1 MSVYSKLARVQARVS
16 VPKAKNN
23 SFGGFTFRSAE
34 DILAGVKAACADV
47 GAVVLLE
54 DEITIIEGVRYLVA
68 SAVFV
73 DIDTSES
80 VRVKAYAEIDK
91 AKAKMSVEQVLGCAS
106 SYARKYAL
114 CGLFAVDNGC
124 DIDSLDNG
132 GSVGGG
138 SGGFGGAGSPAAGKG
153 EYITKEQIKELQG
166 LCAKGGHDV
175 GKFLLVFGV
184 KCFDSILASDYT
196 KAKRLLEG
204 GKNAGANK

>member
-23 SFGGFTFRSAE
+23 SFGGFAFRSAE

-47 GAVVLLE
+47 GALVLLQ
-54 DEITIIEGVRYLVA
+54 DDITIIEGVRYLVA
-68 SAVFV
+68 SATFIDV
-73 DIDTSES
+73 DTSENIS
-80 VRVKAYAEIDK
+80 VKAYAEIDK
-91 AKAKMSVEQVLGCAS
+91 AKAKMSVEQVIGCAS

-124 DIDSLDNG
+124 DIDSLDSG

-138 SGGFGGAGSPAAGKG
+138 AGSSGGAGSPKA
-153 EYITKEQIKELQG
+153 EYISKEQIKELQG
-166 LCAKGGHDV
+166 LCAKTGQDV
-175 GKFLLVFGV
+175 AKFLMVFGV
-184 KCFDSILASDYT
+184 KCFDSILVSDYA

-204 GKNAGANK
+204 GKNAGASR